1 MKVQLGSALIA
12 TIPPLLPDMDSVC
25 LIAWGV
31 ERKYDCVLAFLKAVA
46 HLYLFNIT
54 LL

>member
-1 MKVQLGSALIA
+1 MKVQRGSALIA
-12 TIPPLLPDMDSVC
+12 TIPPVPGMDNVC